1 MPQRHS
7 NEDRN
12 VLKRTLLQREANG
25 YCFTKDDIAYLITR
39 TQLTKAQIE
48 KWAEKTRAKYPG
60 NKLVAFLTNV
70 KESKVYFFSM
80 KSSLS
85 EKNLKGGYK
94 LATYWN
100 GALSFFP

>member
-70 KESKVYFFSM
+70 KESKVYFFFH
-80 KSSLS
+80 
-85 EKNLKGGYK
+85 EKFTFREKFEGG
-94 LATYWN
+94 L
-100 GALSFFP
+100 